1 MSQRGEEREKRSL
14 SARSLYFLV
23 HAPTALMRLWN
34 GAVQLWTE
42 FSETVSQKQIF
53 LSKSC

>member
-14 SARSLYFLV
+14 SASSLYFLV